1 MMLSL
6 FKSLRTLD
14 RDVPLVHTYDI
25 NCQFSVKIW
34 ERFETLPEDL
44 KRTATPRNEWTFL
57 IPKMHLMGHLLLC
70 QAMYSLNHH
79 HGAGRTCGECIER
92 MWALMNGISLST
104 REMRAGR
111 RSDWIDFHMG
121 HHNYIKQC
129 SIGKHSFSFSLR
141 FILTPTSRRYSL
153 PEPDGGSAHGCRAS
167 CRVCTP

>member
-14 RDVPLVHTYDI
+14 RAVPVVHTYDI
-25 NCQFSVKIW
+25 NCQFSVNMW
-34 ERFETLPEDL
+34 QRFKTLPEDL
-44 KRTATPRNEWTFL
+44 KRTPTSPDDWTFL
-57 IPKMHLMGHLLLC
+57 IPKMHIMGHLALC

-129 SIGKHSFSFSLR
+129 SIGPLR
-141 FILTPTSRRYSL
+141 N
-153 PEPDGGSAHGCRAS
+153 
-167 CRVCTP
+167 